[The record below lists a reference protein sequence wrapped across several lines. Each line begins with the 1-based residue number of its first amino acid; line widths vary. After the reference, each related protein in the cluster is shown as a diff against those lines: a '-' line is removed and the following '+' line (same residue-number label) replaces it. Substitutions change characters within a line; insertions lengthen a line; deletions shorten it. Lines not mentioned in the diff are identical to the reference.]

1 MTAFALQH
9 FISSQNCLSE
19 LCHERYQD
27 KICEEGRGD
36 ESFFHFLKKRFQ
48 YHQMK
53 IGAMRSES
61 DEKKIGEGDEEQR
74 KEDECDINWI
84 FSFVIVIVIVIF
96 VMDIF
101 AVTVNELMNV
111 LANSLK
117 RIIK

>member
-1 MTAFALQH
+1 MTAFAFHH

-48 YHQMK
+48 YQMK

-84 FSFVIVIVIVIF
+84 FSFVVIVIVCYLCDGYICCYS
-96 VMDIF
+96 D
-101 AVTVNELMNV
+101 ELMNV

-117 RIIK
+117 RIIE